1 MLQLNYWLLIL
12 INTLDGE
19 IDATLP
25 YITKLLDDEDVLYDI
40 YVAAI
45 KFYVAYSYTVHGGCW

>member
-1 MLQLNYWLLIL
+1 LIL

-45 KFYVAYSYTVHGGCW
+45 KFYVAYSYTVHGGC